1 MNHWL
6 DTICKP
12 AMSLVARLNY
22 SQKFMVVAAIFLLV
36 LAQPLWNF
44 YGFVSNTETISQSE
58 LKAVEYMHP
67 LSSLLFKVLS
77 YELEAKDVESG
88 HAEKGEAAS
97 QLQKFQ
103 QEINQLVQN
112 FSDTHKKLGSSLD
125 TDKNGSQ
132 FIALFQSQEWKEN
145 PSKVIL
151 VAKSLLDDT
160 ANNGKMTLD
169 PENDTYYLGSILYDY
184 ALSSVMVLPRIEGA
198 LDTLRESGGANA
210 KLSLELITSS
220 EKFKSSSENILNN
233 LDRVIAAMPDN
244 DQRRRLEEAR
254 KTYHLQTQELLN
266 AIENDIL
273 KRFQQPKTIQIN
285 GDRFTNLVKKAID
298 SQDALFD
305 SVASVFNEL
314 VKDRIEHTR
323 APFYQTLLVAGLMLL
338 AAGYFMTGF
347 YLSVIRSVKNLQR
360 VTTAVAQGDLTAEA
374 PVDTRDELS
383 RVSTSFNEMVVSFR
397 EIVAN
402 LKASAQDVM
411 NASQSLSATSTQIKQ
426 GAEEVSQ
433 LSSSASQSTTTVDN
447 SIKTVAA
454 AVEQSSSNLQ
464 QAHSASS
471 QVEQNI
477 HDVEQAAEKVSDQMQ
492 NASAAAEEMSASVNT
507 VASAIEE
514 MSASLGEVSQNA
526 SHARQIANNAEQSAQ
541 STKETMHALDAST
554 REIGDVLE
562 IISDIAS
569 QTNLLALNATI
580 EAANAGDA
588 GKGFAVVANEVKALA
603 QRSGEATE
611 DIRRR
616 IEGIQSNT
624 DAAINAMN
632 EISGIIANVNQ
643 FITSIASAVEEQTA
657 TVNEIS
663 NNVNS
668 VATAADSVSE
678 NVQQTAGL
686 SVEVAQRVQQANV
699 GVQMIS
705 QSMSELAKGSDDIAR
720 SAGEVAASTGDMTLT
735 VEKVSR
741 SSAESRSGAVRLE
754 GAAREL
760 SGVAQK
766 LETVVNRFRI
776 AS

>member
-1 MNHWL
+1 MASEYMRPL
-6 DTICKP
+6 K
-12 AMSLVARLNY
+12 SLMFKLLAHELTVKKIQTGKISNEEGANTLRQLEADILALSKTVQEKQQQFGSDLQLNE
-22 SQKFMVVAAIFLLV
+22 Q
-36 LAQPLWNF
+36 AQPFIRLINSEGWKAKEAQA
-44 YGFVSNTETISQSE
+44 VS
-58 LKAVEYMHP
+58 L
-67 LSSLLFKVLS
+67 
-77 YELEAKDVESG
+77 
-88 HAEKGEAAS
+88 AS
-97 QLQKFQ
+97 QLLQ
-103 QEINQLVQN
+103 
-112 FSDTHKKLGSSLD
+112 DAA
-125 TDKNGSQ
+125 DKGQ
-132 FIALFQSQEWKEN
+132 I
-145 PSKVIL
+145 
-151 VAKSLLDDT
+151 
-160 ANNGKMTLD
+160 TLD
-169 PENDTYYLGSILYDY
+169 PEENTYYLGTILYDQVVK
-184 ALSSVMVLPRIEGA
+184 SVKVLPALERTVDGLMTSRQLDARSARELPVAGDAFIHNTHQA
-198 LDTLRESGGANA
+198 LD
-210 KLSLELITSS
+210 
-220 EKFKSSSENILNN
+220 N
-233 LDRVIAAMPDN
+233 LDRIIARTQDSESVIALKKARSDYAVRTNPLMN
-244 DQRRRLEEAR
+244 SLE
-254 KTYHLQTQELLN
+254 K
-266 AIENDIL
+266 DIL
-273 KRFQQPKTIQIN
+273 KRFLRPQSFQTPNHIFRNQVDLATSAQEP
-285 GDRFTNLVKKAID
+285 
-298 SQDALFD
+298 LFD
-305 SVASVFNEL
+305 DVIQVFDKL
-314 VKDRIEHTR
+314 VEKRIQQTR
-323 APFYQTLLVAGLMLL
+323 APLNQTLWITACVLL
-338 AAGYFMTGF
+338 AVAYFMTGF
-347 YLSVIRSVKNLQR
+347 YLSVTGTVSRLQR
-360 VTTAVAQGDLTAEA
+360 VTAAVAQGDLTAEA